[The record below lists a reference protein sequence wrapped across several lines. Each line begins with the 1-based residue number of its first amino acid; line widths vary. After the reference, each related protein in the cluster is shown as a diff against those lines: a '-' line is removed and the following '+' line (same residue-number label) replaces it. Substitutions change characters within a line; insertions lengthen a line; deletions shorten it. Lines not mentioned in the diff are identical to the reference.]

1 MKTCVKCET
10 EKPENE
16 FRRMAKTGKNQN
28 YLRSYCR
35 PCDNDYE
42 RITRRAY
49 RKNWQLKKAYNI
61 SLDEYQSLFDLQNG
75 KCAIC
80 NSPETDSTNGIVH
93 LLAVDHNHD
102 TGEVRGLLCK
112 KCNTAIG
119 LLNHEQGLLD
129 RAKQYLR
136 SCTHE

>member
-1 MKTCVKCET
+1 MKTCAKCET

-16 FRRMAKTGKNQN
+16 FRPMAKTGKNQK

-42 RITRRAY
+42 RVERHEYRR
-49 RKNWQLKKAYNI
+49 NWQLKKAYGI
-61 SLDEYQSLFDLQNG
+61 SLGEYQMLFDLQDG

-80 NSPETDSTNGIVH
+80 DNSETDSTNGIVH
-93 LLAVDHNHD
+93 LLAVDHDHD
-102 TGEVRGLLCK
+102 SGKVRGLLCK

-119 LLNHEQGLLD
+119 LLKHQESLLD
-129 RAKQYLR
+129 KAKKYL
-136 SCTHE
+136 ELYA